1 MKIKYSFILIQFFFL
16 NVMFSQQRADNNITE
31 KENVIDDGL
40 ISFVNSFPNP
50 SEDFIKINVNAN
62 FREVIL
68 KARTNELF
76 KLPADNKIVDV
87 TTLPKGIYTIR
98 IDTIDR
104 IYFSKL
110 FKK

>member
-16 NVMFSQQRADNNITE
+16 NAMFSQQATDNSIIE
-31 KENVIDDGL
+31 KENVVDNSL
-40 ISFVNSFPNP
+40 VSFVNAFPNP

-87 TTLPKGIYTIR
+87 TTLPRGIYTIR
-98 IDTIDR
+98 IDTVDR